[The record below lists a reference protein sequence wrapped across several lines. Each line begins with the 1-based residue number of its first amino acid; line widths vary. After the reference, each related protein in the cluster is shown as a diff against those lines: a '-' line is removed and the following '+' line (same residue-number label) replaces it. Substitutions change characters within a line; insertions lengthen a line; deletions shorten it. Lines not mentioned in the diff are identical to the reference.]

1 MRRALVGAVK
11 GPVACLAVASVFAA
25 RGLPALVALT
35 AQTGVQTESARVVER
50 LDPALDE
57 IVSTDARLDA
67 IERDHFGAAEGP
79 TWFKD
84 SPHGYLLFSDM
95 AANRIY
101 KWDPDAGRFS
111 TFLEKAGYSGTD
123 ITDVRALDNGRLM
136 VALLGSNGLAQDLE
150 GRLVFCTHGD
160 RSLVRLEK
168 DGTRTTLADRFEG
181 KRLNGPNDLAV
192 KSDGSIYF
200 TDLGAGLRGGV
211 AKSPDRELDFQGT
224 FRWKPD
230 GSLQLIAK
238 NGANG
243 IAFSPDERFL
253 FVTGGGGI
261 MRYVLNADGTPGEGH
276 LHVDMRGQKLRGNA
290 DGIRVDRR
298 GYVFSSGPGGAWIA
312 DATGKHIGTIFT
324 PDRNATDNATSVAFG
339 DADGK
344 GLYITTL
351 RSLYHIRMGSP
362 AW

>member
-1 MRRALVGAVK
+1 VRSLFAIFAVVALPGLV
-11 GPVACLAVASVFAA
+11 VFA
-25 RGLPALVALT
+25 RLPAGNVAQ
-35 AQTGVQTESARVVER
+35 APGEAAVER

-57 IVSTDARLDA
+57 IFSTDAKLEVIR
-67 IERDHFGAAEGP
+67 RDYFGAAEGP

-84 SPHGYLLFSDM
+84 GHSGYLLFSDM

-101 KWDPDAGRFS
+101 KWDPAGGQLS
-111 TFLEKAGYSGTD
+111 TFLEKSGYSGTN

-136 VALLGSNGLAQDLE
+136 VAVLGSNGLAQDLE

-160 RSLVRLEK
+160 RSVVRLEK
-168 DGTRTTLADRFEG
+168 DGTRTTLADRYENR
-181 KRLNGPNDLAV
+181 RLNGPNDLVV

-200 TDLGAGLRGGV
+200 TDLGAGLKGG
-211 AKSPDRELDFQGT
+211 AAASPDKELDFQGT
-224 FRWKPD
+224 FRWRPGGD
-230 GSLQLIAK
+230 LQLIAK

-243 IAFSPDERFL
+243 IALSPDERYL

-261 MRYVLNADGTPGEGH
+261 MRYALNVDGTTGTGQ
-276 LHVDMRGQKLRGNA
+276 LHIDMRGQKLRGNA

-298 GYVFSSGPGGAWIA
+298 GYVFSSGPGGAWVA
-312 DATGKHIGTIFT
+312 DAAGKHIGTVFT
-324 PDRNATDNATSVAFG
+324 PDKNATDNATSVAFG
-339 DADGK
+339 DTDGR

-351 RSLYHIRMGSP
+351 RSVYRIRMRSS

>member
-1 MRRALVGAVK
+1 MGTNRRTLI
-11 GPVACLAVASVFAA
+11 VASLALY
-25 RGLPALVALT
+25 GLASLG
-35 AQTGVQTESARVVER
+35 AQTPTSGLSVER
-50 LDPALDE
+50 LSPALDDLVDVNAPLE
-57 IVSTDARLDA
+57 VIQ
-67 IERDHFGAAEGP
+67 RDYFGAAEGP

-84 SPHGYLLFSDM
+84 GRSGYLLFSDM

-101 KWDPDAGRFS
+101 KWDPVGKTLS
-111 TFLEKAGYSGTD
+111 TFLEKSGFSGTD

-136 VALLGSNGLAQDLE
+136 VALLGSNGLAQDRE
-150 GRLVFCTHGD
+150 GRLVYCTHGD
-160 RSLVRLEK
+160 RSVVRLEK
-168 DGTRTTLADRFEG
+168 DGKRTTLVDRFEG
-181 KRLNGPNDLAV
+181 KRLNGPNDLVV

-230 GSLQLIAK
+230 GTVTLIAK

-243 IAFSPDERFL
+243 IAFSPDEHYL

-261 MRYVLNADGTPGEGH
+261 MRYDLLPDGMVGDGH
-276 LHVDMRGQKLRGNA
+276 LHIDMRKQPLRGNA
-290 DGIRVDRR
+290 DGIRVDKR
-298 GYVFSSGPGGAWIA
+298 GFMFSSGPGGAWIA
-312 DATGKHIGTIFT
+312 DPNGNHIGTIYT
-324 PDRNATDNATSVAFG
+324 PDRNATETTTSVAFG

-344 GLYITTL
+344 GLYITGV
-351 RSLYHIRMGSP
+351 RSLYHIRMKSS